1 MKTEV
6 IRMKIFITGGTGFIG
21 CNLKKQ
27 LSNKHEIHAPKS
39 SELDLFDEE
48 EVHEYL
54 NMHVFDIVIHA
65 ATWNATRNSPKD
77 LTKVLPNNLRM
88 FFNLAR
94 CNKYFGRMIY
104 FGSGAEFGREN
115 WIPKM
120 KEDYFDTHVPV
131 DDYGFSKYIM
141 AKYMEKCKNIYNLRL
156 LGMFGKYEDWEIRF
170 ISNACCKAVWDLP
183 ITIKQNVFFDYLY
196 VDDLVKI
203 TEWFIRNEPK
213 EKVYNVCTGRTHD
226 LLTIAKKVL
235 NASVKKLEI
244 IIHQEGLGKEYSGDN
259 SKLLDEI
266 GGYVFQEIDKSICE
280 LYHWYLAQKDFIDR
294 EKLLLDK

>member
-21 CNLKKQ
+21 RNLKEQ
-27 LSNKHEIHAPKS
+27 LSNKYEIHAPKS
-39 SELDLFDEE
+39 SELDLLDEE
-48 EVHEYL
+48 KVHEYL
-54 NMHVFDIVIHA
+54 NMHAFDIVIHA

-104 FGSGAEFGREN
+104 YGSGAEYDRGH

-120 KEDYFDTHVPV
+120 KEDYFDTHVPAG
-131 DDYGFSKYIM
+131 DYGFSKYIM
-141 AKYMEKCKNIYNLRL
+141 AKYAEQSHNIYNLRL
-156 LGMFGKYEDWEIRF
+156 FGVFGKYEDWQIRF

-183 ITIKQNVFFDYLY
+183 ITIKQNVFIDYLY

-203 TEWFIRNEPK
+203 TEWFIRNKPK
-213 EKVYNVCTGRTHD
+213 EKVCNICTGRTYD
-226 LLTIAKKVL
+226 LLTVAKKVL
-235 NASVKKLEI
+235 NASGKKLEI
-244 IIHQEGLGKEYSGDN
+244 IIYQEGFGKEYSGDN
-259 SKLLDEI
+259 SKMLQEI
-266 GGYVFQEIDKSICE
+266 GGFSFQEIDDSLHE
-280 LYHWYLAQKDFIDR
+280 LYHWYLTHKEHITL
-294 EKLLLDK
+294 EKLIVDK